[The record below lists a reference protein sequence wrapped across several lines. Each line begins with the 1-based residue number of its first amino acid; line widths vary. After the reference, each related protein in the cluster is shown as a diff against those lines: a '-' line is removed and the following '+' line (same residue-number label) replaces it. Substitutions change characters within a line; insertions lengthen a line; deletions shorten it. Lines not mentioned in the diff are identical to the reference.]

1 MSLCAIC
8 KKSVARWTCDV
19 CPERAAICRSSECV
33 STHEKACR
41 PTPNPETTVGLLELA
56 LRNEPFKS
64 CSARPRCPTCEKHD
78 VVRDKIE
85 AALKAAREF
94 KT

>member
-1 MSLCAIC
+1 V
-8 KKSVARWTCDV
+8 K
-19 CPERAAICRSSECV
+19 
-33 STHEKACR
+33 
-41 PTPNPETTVGLLELA
+41 LA